1 MAEATFAVILDNQMS
16 GAAQEAS
23 SSLQDLRASIQ
34 GETDEL
40 RNMQTA
46 MRAMK
51 ADASASTAQIAALQ
65 AQIDAKKSSIAAA
78 TREYVNLGG
87 SFQKLKAGA
96 GQGGAGIAGLEA
108 NIKKSLGPL
117 GGTVDRVKELIGVLG
132 SGGLYAAAALAAVA
146 VVALT
151 GVIVVAIAKM
161 AKFGLTASDAAR
173 DQRILLE
180 SMTRNR
186 AAALELQDAMTAV
199 AAKSALTKAK
209 VADLGM
215 RLAEAGLRGDDFKNA
230 LEAAAIASSVGGSEA
245 EAAFMNAAIA
255 AAKAG
260 EPIDDLA
267 RKMKAQFGAAAE
279 AQVLGFRVQMM
290 KLGESFENLFKG
302 VKNEP
307 FLVELAK
314 ITSLLDVST
323 SSGKALRAIIN
334 TMLDPIFATV
344 AKAGPAITQFFK
356 GMVIGALLVTIAVL
370 KVRNALQDA
379 FGSKDAQD
387 GASGL
392 KLALYAGAAA
402 AIVIAVAL
410 VALAVVLGIVA
421 IAVAMVALSLAI
433 LFVPFL
439 IVVAIVIAAAAAVVA
454 AFVFIAMA
462 VVNTYKAIK
471 ALDFKAIGASMMEG
485 LVSGIT
491 SGAGAV
497 VNALRALAEK
507 MKATIKGALGIA
519 SPSKVFAEFG
529 LNTSA
534 GFAEGIKGGSRDVSG
549 AVQNMVQLPGPA
561 MGGSNV
567 SNSSNTTM
575 VTINVNAPSGD
586 AKDIVAQVE
595 RAMGDLLEGA
605 AISYGA
611 PLPEGV

>member
-65 AQIDAKKSSIAAA
+65 AQIDSKKSSIAAA

-117 GGTVDRVKELIGVLG
+117 GEKVERVKALIGVLG

-146 VVALT
+146 ILAMTAAVV
-151 GVIVVAIAKM
+151 IAIMKM
-161 AKFGLTASDAAR
+161 AQFALASSDAAR

-180 SMTRNR
+180 GMTSSAS
-186 AAALELQDAMTAV
+186 AARDLQSAIASVSARVALSGQ
-199 AAKSALTKAK
+199 K
-209 VADLGM
+209 VSDLGM
-215 RLAEAGLRGDDFKNA
+215 KLAEAGLRGDQFRTA
-230 LEAAAIASSVGGSEA
+230 LEAAAIASSVGGA
-245 EAAFMNAAIA
+245 EAGSAFMKAATE

-260 EPIDDLA
+260 KSVDELA
-267 RKMKAQFGAAAE
+267 AKIKGKFGAAAE
-279 AQVLGFRVQMM
+279 AQMLGFRVQME
-290 KLGESFENLFKG
+290 KSRENAARLFSG
-302 VKNEP
+302 VKIDP
-307 FLVELAK
+307 FLAGLSK
-314 ITSLLDVST
+314 ITSLLDENT
-323 SSGKALRAIIN
+323 ASGRALKTIVN
-334 TMLDPIFATV
+334 TMLDPIFA
-344 AKAGPAITQFFK
+344 ALGKAGPLAGAFFK
-356 GMVIGALLVTIAVL
+356 GMIIGSLLVTIAVL
-370 KVRNALQDA
+370 KVKNALQDA
-379 FGSKDAQD
+379 FGGDTKSSID
-387 GASGL
+387 GM

-421 IAVAMVALSLAI
+421 IAVGMVALSLAI

-439 IVVAIVIAAAAAVVA
+439 IVVAVVIAAAAAVVA

-485 LVSGIT
+485 LVNGIT

-529 LNTSA
+529 LNTSV
-534 GFAEGIKGGSRDVSG
+534 GFAEGIDDGKRDVDRSVSDMVKLPAPAGTTGGGSVS
-549 AVQNMVQLPGPA
+549 
-561 MGGSNV
+561 S
-567 SNSSNTTM
+567 SSSNT
-575 VTINVNAPSGD
+575 VTIHINAPSGD
-586 AKDIVAQVE
+586 AKDIASQVE
-595 RAMGDLLEGA
+595 RVISDLLEGA